1 MGLVLYESPKKIELI
16 ENALFVDGKQHPK
29 DIRSFQ
35 QMRDTMMEDAEG
47 NEDVYYMYRGVHQ
60 EGDIRFDITVIP
72 SRNLGEE
79 CAKTYGHYH
88 EQSPDGKDYPEIYQV
103 LNGKAVYLLQKRNSN
118 GSVDVIIVDA
128 KKGDIVLMPPD
139 YGHVTIN
146 NGSETLVMS
155 NLVYGKFKSLYD
167 EYKRNKGGAYY
178 YTKDHELVQNTNYII
193 HLNERIKPAELNGRY
208 EIEAKDLL
216 KELIAD
222 PHKFAFLEKPGM
234 L

>member
-1 MGLVLYESPKKIELI
+1 MFFKPGIIALFLSSFLISGMVLYASYYGALI
-16 ENALFVDGKQHPK
+16 LRYWD
-29 DIRSFQ
+29 
-35 QMRDTMMEDAEG
+35 
-47 NEDVYYMYRGVHQ
+47 
-60 EGDIRFDITVIP
+60 
-72 SRNLGEE
+72 
-79 CAKTYGHYH
+79 
-88 EQSPDGKDYPEIYQV
+88 
-103 LNGKAVYLLQKRNSN
+103 
-118 GSVDVIIVDA
+118 
-128 KKGDIVLMPPD
+128 
-139 YGHVTIN
+139 IN